1 MQFTTLQVRS
11 TLVHGDVIVT
21 GGEDARICVWGD
33 ADALEEQMLQGV
45 VEGVGGAVPASSVSP
60 PRHKPY

>member
-1 MQFTTLQVRS
+1 M
-11 TLVHGDVIVT
+11 HGDVIVT